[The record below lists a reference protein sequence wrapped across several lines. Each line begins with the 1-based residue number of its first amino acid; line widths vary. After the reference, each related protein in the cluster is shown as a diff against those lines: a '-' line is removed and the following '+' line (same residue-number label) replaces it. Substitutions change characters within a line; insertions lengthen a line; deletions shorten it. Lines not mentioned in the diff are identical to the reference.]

1 MKAYNSMEAYN
12 FFVFTKLAAGNDKVV
27 VTGRVNHSQQAED
40 KPLKA
45 WLPAKWDC
53 MTGLC
58 EASYVEA
65 LLFVTNAGIR
75 TRESVTCTQEK
86 KQVGNAFI
94 IGGSSLHFNL

>member
-12 FFVFTKLAAGNDKVV
+12 FFVFTKLATGNDKVV
-27 VTGRVNHSQQAED
+27 VTGRVNHSQQAKD

-58 EASYVEA
+58 EARSYVEA

-75 TRESVTCTQEK
+75 TRESVTCTQGK
-86 KQVGNAFI
+86 NRWVMP
-94 IGGSSLHFNL
+94 S